1 MDTLAHILVYP
12 QKPLVT
18 TRPMEYMHFHVLPAG
33 QNAVVTIA
41 CYSGFRNDQPNCFK
55 IETMENNLEFLK
67 SIESIPMSR
76 RIYQDESFL
85 YDNEATHIWPYTK
98 RKNQFQGR
106 KRQGE
111 KDIFFLQLQSV
122 KMAYF
127 INQYYKKRH
136 LMMNHSRVM

>member
-41 CYSGFRNDQPNCFK
+41 CYSGFRDDQPNCFK

-67 SIESIPMSR
+67 SIESIPISR
-76 RIYQDESFL
+76 RIYQNESFL
-85 YDNEATHIWPYTK
+85 YDNQATHIWPCTK

-111 KDIFFLQLQSV
+111 KDIFFAIAISENGLLHQPVL
-122 KMAYF
+122 
-127 INQYYKKRH
+127 
-136 LMMNHSRVM
+136 